1 MYAGHFAAGLAI
13 KATQP
18 RAPTWALLLGAGL
31 LDVLFP
37 IFVLAG
43 LERAR
48 VTPGQSPGFALDFI
62 DWSHSLAMALVWSI
76 GFALFFARRGMAIAL
91 AVAAAV
97 FSHFVLDLPMHPDD
111 LALWPHSAQHVGMG
125 LWRALPHGWWF
136 VELAVVAVLLTFYVV
151 RARKLGT
158 FGGRAFW
165 ACAVVLVLHAVNS
178 PWLSPTR

>member
-13 KATQP
+13 KATEP

-37 IFVLAG
+37 IFAFAG

-62 DWSHSLAMALVWSI
+62 DWSHSLTMALVWSI
-76 GFALFFARRGMAIAL
+76 VFALGFARRGIAIA
-91 AVAAAV
+91 AAAGAAV
-97 FSHFVLDLPMHPDD
+97 FSHFVLDVPMHPADM
-111 LALWPHSAQHVGMG
+111 ALWPHSAQHVGFG
-125 LWRALPHGWWF
+125 LWHALPHGWWF
-136 VELAVVAVLLTFYVV
+136 VELGVIALLLTFYVA

-158 FGGRAFW
+158 FGGRAW
-165 ACAVVLVLHAVNS
+165 IACAVVLILHAVNS
-178 PWLSPTR
+178 PWLAPTR